1 MPRWIIALCVIAIA
15 LGAGA
20 AAADPV
26 KIRVGWV
33 QPVSNLPS
41 ILFLKDGIA
50 LHQGQSYEMVPTHF
64 ANTPAMIPALA
75 AGDIEI
81 ATLAYSSFALAVQNA
96 GIDDLRVIADE
107 LQDGVD
113 GYYSNEMMVLK
124 ASPITTVEDLK
135 GKVLASNGAGGAV
148 DMALRAML
156 RQHGLEDKRDLTII
170 EISSPNQRAALGE
183 HKVDLITTATPFSQN
198 PELRAMARTLFTQKD
213 AVGST
218 QMILWAARVSFIE
231 KNRAALVDF
240 LADAIRARRFYAD
253 PANHAEAV
261 RLAADFSKQPADQL
275 DGWLFTKTGDYYRD
289 PNDLPNLDALQRNID
304 MQQQLGF
311 LKTSLDVR
319 KYADLSMVEEAGA
332 AVQSNSGK
340 DRQ

>member
-1 MPRWIIALCVIAIA
+1 VRRGFAALAAIA
-15 LGAGA
+15 MAFGASV

-50 LHQGQSYEMVPTHF
+50 QHQGQSYEMVPTHF

-75 AGDIEI
+75 SGDIEI
-81 ATLAYSSFALAVQNA
+81 ATLAYSSFALAIQNA

-107 LQDGVD
+107 LQDGVE
-113 GYYSNEMMVLK
+113 GYYTNEMMVLK
-124 ASPITTVEDLK
+124 DSPVKTVEELK
-135 GKVLASNGAGGAV
+135 GKVLASNRAGGAV

-156 RQHGLEDKRDLTII
+156 RKHGLEDKRDLTII
-170 EISSPNQRAALGE
+170 EISSPNQRAALAE

-198 PELRAMARTLFTQKD
+198 PDLRAMARTLFTQKD
-213 AVGST
+213 AVGPS
-218 QMILWAARVSFIE
+218 QMILWAARAPFVA
-231 KNRAALVDF
+231 KNRAAMVDF
-240 LADAIRARRFYAD
+240 LADTIRARRFYAD

-261 RLAADFSKQPADQL
+261 RLAADFSKQPVEQL
-275 DGWLFTKTGDYYRD
+275 DPWLFTKTGDYYRD
-289 PNDLPNLDALQRNID
+289 PDDLPNLAALQGNID

-311 LKTSLDVR
+311 LKASIDIKT
-319 KYADLSMVEEAGA
+319 YADLSIVKDAGA
-332 AVQSNSGK
+332 ALQSASGK
-340 DRQ
+340 DRK